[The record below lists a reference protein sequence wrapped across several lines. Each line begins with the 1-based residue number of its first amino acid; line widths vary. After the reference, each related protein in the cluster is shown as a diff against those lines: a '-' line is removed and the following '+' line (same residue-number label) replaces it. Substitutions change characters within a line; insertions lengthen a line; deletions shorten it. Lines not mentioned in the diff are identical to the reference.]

1 MLRTICI
8 ILTGLTLT
16 LTSSYAVAE
25 EQKKKAG
32 GPPPMLVE
40 TAEVV
45 NGQAE
50 PMAAFVGTVFFS
62 RTAHV
67 AAEVDG
73 KVRQVYLEDG
83 QAVSRGDRLV
93 RLEDDLLQTELD
105 GTRASYEQNQ
115 VDLAQAQRDYD
126 RIAVLHK
133 QDSIATTEFESYETR
148 VSRLEKLS
156 LVLKARLDR
165 LLLEQKKKIIRAP
178 FDGRIIENLVE
189 VGEWVTGGGAVVTVA
204 DNRNLEVQVDLP
216 ATLLN
221 YLTQDRVVS
230 VSIAGTD
237 LPATFLTLIP
247 KGDLAT
253 RTFTAKFS
261 LERNSGLM
269 EGMQASVMLPTA
281 ASIDGLLVPRD
292 AVINLSGNDVIFLV
306 AEGTAKMISVQVMG
320 YQGMQ
325 VAVTGEGLEAGQ
337 QVVVKGNERIRDGQP
352 VRF

>member
-165 LLLEQKKKIIRAP
+165 LLLEQKKKTIRAP

-189 VGEWVTGGGAVVTVA
+189 VGEWVTGGGAVVAVA

-216 ATLLN
+216 AALLN

>member
-1 MLRTICI
+1 MRRTICI
-8 ILTGLTLT
+8 ILTSLTLA
-16 LTSSYAVAE
+16 LTGSYAVAE
-25 EQKKKAG
+25 EQKEKAG

-62 RTAHV
+62 RTAKV

-73 KVRQVYLEDG
+73 KVRQVYLQDG

-165 LLLEQKKKIIRAP
+165 LLLEQKKKTIRAP

-189 VGEWVTGGGAVVTVA
+189 VGEWVTGGGAVVAVA

-216 ATLLN
+216 AALLN
-221 YLTQDRVVS
+221 YLTQDRVVR
-230 VSIAGTD
+230 VNIAGTD

-261 LERNSGLM
+261 LERNSDLM

-292 AVINLSGNDVIFLV
+292 AVINLSGSDVIFL
-306 AEGTAKMISVQVMG
+306 AEEGTAKMIPVQVMG

-325 VAVTGEGLEAGQ
+325 VAVTGAGLEAGQ